1 MALSTSTSTI
11 QASLFVTPALSD
23 PANVAGG
30 SNSYIVFGV
39 GESQFLLN
47 SGLIFD
53 GDNLLAREVAP
64 GTSGLFGKT
73 VQVTGKSATFRGAV
87 IAALGIEL
95 ETTGGTGDLTQCV
108 LVQGPDGFRF
118 IALASAVAEVP
129 G

>member
-1 MALSTSTSTI
+1 MALAVGTSSL
-11 QASLFVTPALSD
+11 QASVFVTPALSD
-23 PANVAGG
+23 PADVAGG
-30 SNSYIVFGV
+30 SNSFITFGT
-39 GESQFLLN
+39 GAGIFLLT
-47 SGLIFD
+47 SGVMFD

-73 VQVTGKSATFRGAV
+73 VQVTGKSTTFRGAV

-95 ETTGGTGDLTQCV
+95 ETTGGTGALTQCV